1 VPDSAPV
8 IAPQPEESQTEQPK
22 KRQATDAQTQEQ
34 PAELAVPEA
43 QPEGESTDPGTIV
56 PLIEPEPQ

>member
-1 VPDSAPV
+1 MIV
-8 IAPQPEESQTEQPK
+8 PQPEESQTEQPK
-22 KRQATDAQTQEQ
+22 KRKATDAQTDEQ

-43 QPEGESTDPGTIV
+43 QPEGEQSTDPGTIV